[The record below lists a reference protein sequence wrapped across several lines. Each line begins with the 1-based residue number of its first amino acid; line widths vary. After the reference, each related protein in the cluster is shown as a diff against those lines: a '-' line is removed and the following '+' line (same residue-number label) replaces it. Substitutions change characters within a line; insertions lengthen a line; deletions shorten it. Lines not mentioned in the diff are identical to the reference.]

1 MGLLKG
7 AVSFTRYIV
16 EGESPKDYR
25 KTYPDKISRWLFRE
39 LDETSP
45 DERTFGW
52 VNIFNFLDSKIVGQ
66 EYFLDNYIALTL
78 RIDNRKVPAKALKSF
93 CLKAEAEEKA
103 LQNKP
108 FLSKSRK
115 KEIRERVYLQLLKRV
130 IPASVTCDMIWD
142 TESRVVWFASTSD
155 KVCADFTDIFKKT
168 FALNLSAL
176 FPYTLAQKNLSL
188 DLFREVDILQPTDFV

>member
-1 MGLLKG
+1 VGFLKG
-7 AVSFTRYIV
+7 TVSFTRYIV

-25 KTYPDKISRWLFRE
+25 KTYPDKISRWAFRE

-45 DERTFGW
+45 DERSLGW
-52 VNIFNFLDSKIVGQ
+52 VNIFNFLDRKIIGQ

-78 RIDNRKVPAKALKSF
+78 RIDSRKVPAKALKNF

-103 LQNKP
+103 LQNKQ
-108 FLSKSRK
+108 FLSKLRK
-115 KEIRERVYLQLLKRV
+115 KEIRERVSLQLLKRV
-130 IPASVTCDMIWD
+130 IPVSSTCDMIWD
-142 TESRVVWFASTSD
+142 TEAGAVWFASTSD
-155 KVCADFTDIFKKT
+155 KVCAEFSELFKKT
-168 FALNLSAL
+168 FGLNLSAL